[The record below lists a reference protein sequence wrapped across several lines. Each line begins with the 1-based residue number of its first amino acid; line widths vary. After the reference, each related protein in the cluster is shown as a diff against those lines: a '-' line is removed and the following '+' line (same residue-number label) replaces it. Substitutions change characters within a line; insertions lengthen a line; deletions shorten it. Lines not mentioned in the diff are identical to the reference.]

1 MGVLSASPTNMD
13 YCIEACLK
21 CARAC
26 EECTTACLL
35 EPDVQ
40 ARIRCIQTLN
50 DCAEI
55 CFQSAAYMSRNST
68 FANQHCQICATIC
81 DACAVECEKFKDN
94 HCQECAKICRECAEA
109 CRNMVSS

>member
-13 YCIEACLK
+13 HCIESCIK

-26 EECTTACLL
+26 EECTTACLQ

-40 ARIRCIQTLN
+40 ARIHCIQMLN

-55 CFQSAAYMSRNST
+55 CLQAVALMSRNS
-68 FANQHCQICATIC
+68 AM
-81 DACAVECEKFKDN
+81 
-94 HCQECAKICRECAEA
+94 AKQFCKLCAEICESCA
-109 CRNMVSS
+109 IPLRKIPR